1 MPFAKINALDL
12 YYETHGSG
20 EPIVFISGFST
31 HHMTWLSCVERLKN
45 HYQLIL
51 FDNRGAGQTTA
62 PPPPYTIE
70 TMAEDTVALM
80 DHLGVKTAHMVGSSM
95 GTAIVQTI
103 AHRYPERIDKGVLI
117 APFPKLPEAALLKT
131 KTTGKLLEKGVPLEL
146 VIETVIPWLF
156 SSDFVKN
163 PENVA
168 AKIEEMTN
176 NPYLQGP
183 EGFLGQMEALGS
195 FDSRSFVK
203 ELKSPF
209 LLMAGEDDL
218 STPLYCAEYLHSHL
232 PNSTLHVFPR
242 VGHMIHA
249 EKKDEVIDLILQ
261 FVRNSSGD

>member
-1 MPFAKINALDL
+1 MPFAKINELDL
-12 YYETHGSG
+12 YYEIHGSG

-31 HHMTWLSCVERLKN
+31 HHMTWLSCVERLEN

-70 TMAEDTVALM
+70 TMAEDTILLM
-80 DHLGVKTAHMVGSSM
+80 DHLGINRAHMVGSSM

-103 AHRYPERIDKGVLI
+103 AHQHPKRIDKGVLI
-117 APFPKLPEAALLKT
+117 APFPKLPETALLKSA
-131 KTTGKLLEKGVPLEL
+131 TTGKLLEKGVPLEL

-156 SSDFVKN
+156 SRDFVKN

-168 AKIEEMTN
+168 AKIKEMAS
-176 NPYLQGP
+176 NPHPQSA
-183 EGFLGQMEALGS
+183 EGFLGQMAALGG
-195 FDSRSFVK
+195 FDSHSFVK

-209 LLMAGEDDL
+209 LLMAGEEDL
-218 STPLYCAEYLHSHL
+218 STPLYCAEYLHKHL

-249 EKKDEVIDLILQ
+249 EKKDEVLDLILQ
-261 FVRNSSGD
+261 FLQI